1 MLVGVRVLV
10 AQPGEDEPDV
20 AARSLEF
27 GADGAVGLVA
37 DPAPSLTPVVPPRL
51 GWHPS
56 GR

>member
-37 DPAPSLTPVVPPRL
+37 DPAPSFTPVVPPRL